1 MACLVSTA
9 PTHST
14 VADGEPLRMTIL
26 AMELPY
32 PANHGGRVDI
42 WRRIKALKRLGVQVQ
57 LIGWSRTEP
66 DRADLEMLQAHVTDF
81 HRLSYPQRKREK
93 LRRLVDLCF
102 YPLEVTSRMVRG
114 QQWQTL
120 QQIVRDF
127 QPHVLMAD
135 QIHSALATQKL
146 GWALDLPVIMRSQ
159 NIEHLH
165 YRELLAA
172 APDLK
177 SKVARFLSQNHLERF
192 ERRTFERCLAVYES
206 SSEDL
211 RFWHDRGLQ
220 NGYLLPPIIELPEGN
235 NSQPATQTAEYDAVF
250 LGNLRTENNVS
261 GVVWFLGQ
269 VLPLLRAVKPDI
281 QVAIAGSE
289 PTIVVQAACQRA
301 GVTLIPNPPDALA
314 IYRSGQVCFNP
325 VTTGRG
331 VSVKSLDMLVAGRPI
346 VSFAKGT
353 WGLPDS
359 VQPYFRVAPDAP
371 SFAEAILESLDHP
384 AAPPDWS
391 LLVEELGDGVI
402 RRFVAHV
409 QDLLASDRSPTHHH
423 HLIQVRSP
431 SNPTEAEATA
441 SSSQPKLVA

>member
-1 MACLVSTA
+1 
-9 PTHST
+9 
-14 VADGEPLRMTIL
+14 MTIL

-66 DRADLEMLQAHVTDF
+66 DRAELEMLQAHVTDF

-120 QQIVRDF
+120 QKLVRDF

-135 QIHSALATQKL
+135 QIHSALAAHKL
-146 GWALDLPVIMRSQ
+146 GQALNLPVIMRSQ

-172 APDLK
+172 APDVK

-220 NGYLLPPIIELPEGN
+220 NGYLLPPIIELPEED
-235 NSQPATQTAEYDAVF
+235 STLKDPSIAEYDAVF
-250 LGNLRTENNVS
+250 LGNLRTENNVA
-261 GVVWFLGQ
+261 GVVWFLEQ
-269 VLPLLRAVKPDI
+269 VLPLLRVVQPKI
-281 QVAIAGSE
+281 RVAIAGSE
-289 PTIVVQAACQRA
+289 PTLVIQAACYRA
-301 GVTLIPNPPDALA
+301 GVTLIANPPDALA
-314 IYRSGQVCFNP
+314 IYRSGRVCFNP

-371 SFAEAILESLDHP
+371 SFAEAILESLDRP
-384 AAPPDWS
+384 TESPDWS

-409 QDLLASDRSPTHHH
+409 QELLTADRPLPHPQQVIHGRSNPKVTELDLAPSIKSDR
-423 HLIQVRSP
+423 
-431 SNPTEAEATA
+431 
-441 SSSQPKLVA
+441 VA

>member
-1 MACLVSTA
+1 MAYSVSTL
-9 PTHST
+9 PTRPQVS
-14 VADGEPLRMTIL
+14 AGEPLRMTIL

-66 DRADLEMLQAHVTDF
+66 DRNELKMLQAHVTDF
-81 HRLSYPQRKREK
+81 HRLSYPKRKREK

-102 YPLEVTSRMVRG
+102 YPLEVTSRIVRG

-120 QQIVRDF
+120 QKIVQDF
-127 QPHVLMAD
+127 QPHILMAD
-135 QIHSALATQKL
+135 QIHSALATQQL
-146 GWALDLPVIMRSQ
+146 GRVLNLPVIMRSQ

-220 NGYLLPPIIELPEGN
+220 NGYLLPPIVELPEGDAVADDL
-235 NSQPATQTAEYDAVF
+235 SAVEYDAVF
-250 LGNLRTENNVS
+250 LGNLRTENNVA
-261 GVVWFLGQ
+261 GVVWFLEQ
-269 VLPLLRAVKPDI
+269 VLPLLRVVKPKI
-281 QVAIAGSE
+281 RVAIAGSE
-289 PTIVVQAACQRA
+289 PTIMVQAACHRA
-301 GVTLIPNPPDALA
+301 GVTLIANPPDALA
-314 IYRSGQVCFNP
+314 IYRSGRVCFNP

-371 SFAEAILESLDHP
+371 SFAEAMLDSLNQP
-384 AAPPDWS
+384 AEPPDWS

-409 QDLLASDRSPTHHH
+409 RELLTADRLLPHSQHV
-423 HLIQVRSP
+423 IQVRSSP
-431 SNPTEAEATA
+431 KVAELDHGSSNP
-441 SSSQPKLVA
+441 SSRVA